1 MSVSW
6 MSTELR
12 SDLTNHK
19 SKQQSFR
26 TLRNWG
32 YQYLIIVPLSKRNSY
47 SLLMVSYVLSPFNS
61 RFLFHVILRK
71 LINMVVEMQ
80 YIAVTRRRKH
90 MWTIQGFMDAWLSQM
105 LTTVMTVFYHVC
117 VETCVCDICIQLCL
131 CTFPTPWS
139 RCWQVMEPPSPSR
152 NAQRAQR
159 ASFNHSFNANV
170 PHPHCHPDTQNH
182 TAWNHYGMFCYCSLL
197 PQ

>member
-80 YIAVTRRRKH
+80 YIAVTQRRKH

-117 VETCVCDICIQLCL
+117 VETCMWHMHSVVFVYVSYPLEPMLASDGAAVPIQERPESTKGLFQPL
-131 CTFPTPWS
+131 F
-139 RCWQVMEPPSPSR
+139 
-152 NAQRAQR
+152 
-159 ASFNHSFNANV
+159 
-170 PHPHCHPDTQNH
+170 
-182 TAWNHYGMFCYCSLL
+182 
-197 PQ
+197 